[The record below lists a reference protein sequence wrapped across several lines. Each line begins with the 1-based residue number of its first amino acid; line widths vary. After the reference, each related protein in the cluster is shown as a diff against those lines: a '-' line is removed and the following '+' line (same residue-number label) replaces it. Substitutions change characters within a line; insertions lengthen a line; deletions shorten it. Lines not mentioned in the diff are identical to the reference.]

1 MKNIYKVFI
10 SDWKRISKNVVAVVV
25 VMGLIIL
32 PSLYAW
38 FNILSNWD
46 PYGEEST
53 SRIKVA
59 VASDDKGIVMD
70 SLQFNM
76 GDTII
81 EALESNNTIGWV
93 FTDSTKDAIDG
104 VYAGDYYAAL
114 VMPEDFSKK
123 MVSFLTDS
131 VTHPEIDYY
140 TNQKKNA
147 IAPKITDKAKTA
159 VQQQVNS
166 TFISTIAQTFVKAA
180 DGVDTSA
187 NHENMP
193 SLTAVIVLFDAS
205 NETVAPSLAAASL
218 ISAMIADFW
227 SAVREAISFT
237 PLAVAVAASILAI
250 T

>member
-114 VMPEDFSKK
+114 VMPEDFQRNGKFS
-123 MVSFLTDS
+123 
-131 VTHPEIDYY
+131 YRQCY
-140 TNQKKNA
+140 
-147 IAPKITDKAKTA
+147 AP
-159 VQQQVNS
+159 
-166 TFISTIAQTFVKAA
+166 
-180 DGVDTSA
+180 
-187 NHENMP
+187 
-193 SLTAVIVLFDAS
+193 
-205 NETVAPSLAAASL
+205 
-218 ISAMIADFW
+218 
-227 SAVREAISFT
+227 
-237 PLAVAVAASILAI
+237 
-250 T
+250 

>member
-1 MKNIYKVFI
+1 
-10 SDWKRISKNVVAVVV
+10 
-25 VMGLIIL
+25 
-32 PSLYAW
+32 
-38 FNILSNWD
+38 
-46 PYGEEST
+46 
-53 SRIKVA
+53 
-59 VASDDKGIVMD
+59 MD

-81 EALESNNTIGWV
+81 EALESNTTIGWV

-187 NHENMP
+187 NQENMT
-193 SLTAVIVLFDAS
+193 SGQTVLDILLSKMQQLNTQLDSYDTILTA
-205 NETVAPSLAAASL
+205 L
-218 ISAMIADFW
+218 ISVTDSASSAMNA
-227 SAVREAISFT
+227 AGQIS
-237 PLAVAVAASILAI
+237 PDMSKKNHRRAAESRFSYEDSIKGKY